1 MVEIQ
6 DLKTISVFKDLNGEE
21 LGKIKNFMFE
31 KTMRKGMTLFYEGMS
46 GGVMYLVKNGEIEIF
61 KRQMPEDII
70 LAKLS
75 SGTFVGEMSLIDDE
89 PRSASARITKDTV
102 LLVITKAGFNDMIRR
117 NPECG
122 NKILMAFLR
131 ILSGRLRDT
140 NKRLV
145 SDS

>member
-1 MVEIQ
+1 MVDIQ
-6 DLKTISVFKDLNGEE
+6 DLKKISVFSDLNDEE
-21 LGKIKNFMFE
+21 LSKIKNFMFE

-70 LAKLS
+70 FAKLGAGS
-75 SGTFVGEMSLIDDE
+75 FVGEMSLIDEE

-102 LLVITKAGFNDMIRR
+102 LLVITKSGFNDMIRR

-122 NKILMAFLR
+122 NKILMSFLK

-145 SDS
+145 GTS